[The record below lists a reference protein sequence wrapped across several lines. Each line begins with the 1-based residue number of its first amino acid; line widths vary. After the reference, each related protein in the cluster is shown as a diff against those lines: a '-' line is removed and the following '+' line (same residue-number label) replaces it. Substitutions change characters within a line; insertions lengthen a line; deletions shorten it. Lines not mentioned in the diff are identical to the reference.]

1 MKNPAARF
9 DGMKLFIS
17 DQERVDL
24 SVEPPYDLMSH
35 EEFETVNWVLSQLP
49 DDLGFVNDES
59 GFRLTKNRGEG
70 AIAKEQNLHQSC
82 STMYMALMNFL
93 RFVIRIEG
101 NA

>member
-1 MKNPAARF
+1 
-9 DGMKLFIS
+9 MKLFIS

-35 EEFETVNWVLSQLP
+35 EEFETVSWVLSQLP
-49 DDLGFVNDES
+49 DDLGFVKDES

-70 AIAKEQNLHQSC
+70 AITKEQNLHQSC

-93 RFVIRIEG
+93 RFVIRIES
-101 NA
+101 NAELRKKRWDT